1 MFCDV
6 TWCMTF
12 KTSDGATAIYRG
24 MRTCIAS
31 FVLVLV
37 CVAAIVSPASA
48 LTLYD
53 GDWSVVIVTRSGA
66 CDPSYR
72 VGVQIAG
79 GAVGSRGLA
88 AVQGQVTSR
97 GSVKVT
103 VRSGSQ
109 WAYGSGFLS
118 KYRGSGV
125 WRGQGNSGAC
135 GGKWLAERRG

>member
-6 TWCMTF
+6 TSLMTF
-12 KTSDGATAIYRG
+12 KTSDGATAIYHG
-24 MRTCIAS
+24 IHTCIAS
-31 FVLVLV
+31 FVMVLV
-37 CVAAIVSPASA
+37 CVAIVSPASA

-72 VGVQIAG
+72 VGVQITR
-79 GAVGSRGLA
+79 GAVDGRGLA

>member
-6 TWCMTF
+6 TSCMTF
-12 KTSDGATAIYRG
+12 KTNDGATAIYHRI
-24 MRTCIAS
+24 RSRIAS
-31 FVLVLV
+31 CVLMLA
-37 CVAAIVSPASA
+37 CVAIVSPASA

-88 AVQGQVTSR
+88 AVRGQVTSR

-109 WAYGSGFLS
+109 WAYGSGFLR

-125 WRGQGNSGAC
+125 WTGQGNSGAC